1 MIEKK
6 SPKKDLEKKRITFS
20 LLGLVVAIGASIL
33 IINWKTYDVKALA
46 DLGDLVIEDIDEEDV
61 AVTKEK
67 RTPPP
72 PPPPP
77 PPPVVVVV
85 EDNVEIEDE
94 AVFEDVETDEE
105 EEIEIIEEV
114 EEEESDEVFNF
125 AVVEDK
131 PIFPGCEK
139 VSKAERSTCFQ
150 QKLMGHISKKFKY
163 PTIAREMGI
172 QEKIYVSFEYGKDGS
187 VKNAKVVRGENQDLK
202 KEALRLVNS
211 LPKVTP
217 AKQRGKPVS
226 INYTIPIRFKIK

>member
-6 SPKKDLEKKRITFS
+6 NPKQDLEKKRMTFS

-33 IINWKTYDVKALA
+33 IINWKTYDKSSVA
-46 DLGDLVIEDIDEEDV
+46 DLGDLVIEEIDEEEV
-61 AVTKEK
+61 TVTKEK

-85 EDNVEIEDE
+85 EDNVEIKDE

-131 PIFPGCEK
+131 PVFPGCEK

-150 QKLMGHISKKFKY
+150 QKLLLHIKNKFNY

-172 QEKIYVSFEYGKDGS
+172 QEKIFVSFEYGKDGK
-187 VKNAKVVRGENQDLK
+187 VKNAKVVRGENPDLK
-202 KEALRLVNS
+202 KEALRLVKS